1 MSSVCRD
8 INELTAVAQ
17 TACRLFLNECKK
29 AGLNIFITETYRSQE
44 RQNELY
50 EQGRTKL
57 WDSNG
62 NRLKIVTW
70 TKNSRHT
77 SRRAWDIACKG
88 KDLYNMT
95 TLRKCGSIAAKLGIL
110 WGGTWKNSPDYPHFE
125 VSADWKPPVKEEE
138 EMTQTQF
145 NAMMDNYLA
154 ERAKEPCSKWAKDE
168 INKAKELGITD
179 GTEPKSFATR
189 EQVAAMIVRALK

>member
-1 MSSVCRD
+1 MSATCRD

-29 AGLNIFITETYRSQE
+29 SGLNIFITETYRSQE

-62 NRLKIVTW
+62 KRLKIVTW
-70 TKNSRHT
+70 TKHSRHT

-88 KDLYNMT
+88 KDLYNMSV
-95 TLRKCGSIAAKLGIL
+95 LRKCGEIAAKLGIT
-110 WGGTWKNSPDYPHFE
+110 WGGTWDKSPDYPHFE
-125 VSADWKPPVKEEE
+125 ISENWKPPKEEE
-138 EMTQTQF
+138 VQIMEKRY
-145 NAMMDNYLA
+145 NN
-154 ERAKEPCSKWAKDE
+154 
-168 INKAKELGITD
+168 INDVPGW
-179 GTEPKSFATR
+179 GKSAVQKLIDCGAIADKNNLDLSEDMLRVLVILIRF
-189 EQVAAMIVRALK
+189 MS

>member
-1 MSSVCRD
+1 MTCRD

-17 TACRLFLNECKK
+17 AACRLFLNECKK
-29 AGLNIFITETYRSQE
+29 SGLNIFITETYRSQE

-62 NRLKIVTW
+62 KRLKIVTW

-88 KDLYNMT
+88 KDLYNMS
-95 TLRKCGSIAAKLGIL
+95 TLRKCGEIATKLGIT
-110 WGGTWKNSPDYPHFE
+110 WGGTWKSSPDYPHFE
-125 VSADWKPPVKEEE
+125 VSENWKAPKTEEVKKMEKRYNNINEVPE
-138 EMTQTQF
+138 WGKATIQQ
-145 NAMMDNYLA
+145 L
-154 ERAKEPCSKWAKDE
+154 
-168 INKAKELGITD
+168 INKGAIADARHLDLSED
-179 GTEPKSFATR
+179 
-189 EQVAAMIVRALK
+189 MVRTLVIWARFMA

>member
-1 MSSVCRD
+1 MTCRD

-29 AGLNIFITETYRSQE
+29 SGLNIFISETYRSQE

-62 NRLKIVTW
+62 KRLKIVTW

-88 KDLYNMT
+88 KDLYNMSV
-95 TLRKCGSIAAKLGIL
+95 LRKCGEIAAKLGIT
-110 WGGTWKNSPDYPHFE
+110 WGGTWENSPDYPHFE
-125 VSADWKPPVKEEE
+125 VSENWKAPKTEEVKKMEKRYNNINEVPE
-138 EMTQTQF
+138 WGKATIQQ
-145 NAMMDNYLA
+145 L
-154 ERAKEPCSKWAKDE
+154 
-168 INKAKELGITD
+168 INKGAIADARHLDLSED
-179 GTEPKSFATR
+179 
-189 EQVAAMIVRALK
+189 MVRTLVIWARFMA

>member
-1 MSSVCRD
+1 MSATCRD

-29 AGLNIFITETYRSQE
+29 AGLDIFITETYRSQE

-62 NRLKIVTW
+62 KRLNMVTW

-88 KDLYNMT
+88 KDLYNMSV
-95 TLRKCGSIAAKLGIL
+95 LRKCGEIATKLGIT
-110 WGGTWKNSPDYPHFE
+110 WGGTWDKSPDYPHFE
-125 VSADWKPPVKEEE
+125 VSENWKAPKTEEVKKMEKRYNNINEVPE
-138 EMTQTQF
+138 WGKATIQQ
-145 NAMMDNYLA
+145 L
-154 ERAKEPCSKWAKDE
+154 
-168 INKAKELGITD
+168 INKGAIADARHLDLSEDMVRTLVIWARFIT
-179 GTEPKSFATR
+179 
-189 EQVAAMIVRALK
+189 